1 MVNVLEIFLEFV
13 KIGAF
18 MFGGGYAGIALV
30 YKELVEIKGWI
41 SEEELL
47 EMIGVSE
54 STPGPFAINLAT
66 YVGYRVG
73 GLPGSLAATLGV
85 VFIPYITIVSIATAL
100 LKYFL
105 NPAVRSFFR
114 GVNAAVIAL
123 ILYALIVLGRTT
135 LVDSSTGYPNL
146 VTIAI
151 FLVSFATLVA
161 FKLHPALIILIA
173 GALSLALKLLL
184 NV

>member
-1 MVNVLEIFLEFV
+1 MSPLEIFLEFM

-30 YKELVEIKGWI
+30 YKELVEVKRWI

-66 YVGYRVG
+66 YVGYKVG
-73 GLPGSLAATLGV
+73 GLPGSVAATLGV
-85 VFIPYITIVSIATAL
+85 VFVPYIVIVAIATAL

-105 NPAVRSFFR
+105 NPLVRSFFR

-123 ILYALIVLGRTT
+123 ILYALIMLGRTT
-135 LVDSSTGYPNL
+135 LINSSTGYPNL
-146 VTIAI
+146 VTIAL
-151 FLVSFATLVA
+151 FLVSFALLVA
-161 FKLHPALIILIA
+161 FRLHPALIILIA
-173 GALSLALKLLL
+173 GALSLALKFLL
-184 NV
+184 NI